1 MQLAQGLLAK
11 YDTIQMSGKTHQRKA
26 YQPPAGVLTGPG
38 LKAFI
43 KEVTEKEWQFTRVVR
58 EYYAAEKKKAE
69 QEYVELVEEL
79 DAFMEGKQQ
88 EAAAVAGSNLDDAGD
103 KLAALMEEIKD
114 CEVFGKAEKAVE
126 RLENNGI
133 PIHAVAGTNKRWDEM
148 CWKLE
153 QVKDYISRKKTFYE
167 TEKNVAASQD
177 IPADRLAE
185 FNEIFQTF
193 DTDMS
198 SALQLRDFA
207 NCIKGLGIEVDDDE
221 LEVLFKKYTV
231 SGKGITFEKFVE
243 FMWQATADT
252 QSKDQVLM
260 SFKTLAHNKE
270 CLTSEELQQVIEQ
283 LGPNLV
289 EFCSSHMPATDGG
302 FDYVKYITETFE

>member
-1 MQLAQGLLAK
+1 M
-11 YDTIQMSGKTHQRKA
+11 
-26 YQPPAGVLTGPG
+26 
-38 LKAFI
+38 
-43 KEVTEKEWQFTRVVR
+43 
-58 EYYAAEKKKAE
+58 
-69 QEYVELVEEL
+69 
-79 DAFMEGKQQ
+79 
-88 EAAAVAGSNLDDAGD
+88 
-103 KLAALMEEIKD
+103 
-114 CEVFGKAEKAVE
+114 E

-207 NCIKGLGIEVDDDE
+207 NCIKGLGIEVSPPLPPPPKRDA
-221 LEVLFKKYTV
+221 LE
-231 SGKGITFEKFVE
+231 GPC
-243 FMWQATADT
+243 TAGGG
-252 QSKDQVLM
+252 
-260 SFKTLAHNKE
+260 A
-270 CLTSEELQQVIEQ
+270 
-283 LGPNLV
+283 GAPP
-289 EFCSSHMPATDGG
+289 SSRSN
-302 FDYVKYITETFE
+302 V